1 MKWGFLH
8 RHIFTYYSSNQAIVI
23 CHFFFLVFVQMNEIL
38 HNQRRKIMR
47 TKFVQ
52 YENISEKYW
61 DFVDF
66 MVTFTKIYFV
76 TSLTVLE

>member
-1 MKWGFLH
+1 M
-8 RHIFTYYSSNQAIVI
+8 S
-23 CHFFFLVFVQMNEIL
+23 FFFLVFVQMNEIL

>member
-1 MKWGFLH
+1 
-8 RHIFTYYSSNQAIVI
+8 
-23 CHFFFLVFVQMNEIL
+23 
-38 HNQRRKIMR
+38 MR

-76 TSLTVLE
+76 TGLTVLE